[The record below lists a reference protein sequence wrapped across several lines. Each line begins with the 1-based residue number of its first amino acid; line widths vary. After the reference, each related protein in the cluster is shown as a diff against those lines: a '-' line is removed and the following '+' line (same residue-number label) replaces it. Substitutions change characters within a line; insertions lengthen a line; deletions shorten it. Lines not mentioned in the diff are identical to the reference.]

1 MRSWRAESKS
11 TVSRV
16 QSLRKMN
23 KKKKFEDKGRDAVAL
38 STPTIR
44 HSSCRSLDADSC
56 SVNNFL
62 FRIGLS
68 RSWLHYF
75 QEINLLICGNLPREP
90 CVFRRVLSNS
100 RFDSPTFLGGSEA
113 ICSMHPPSHQ
123 NTGQHQNNTSQN
135 KEKKSH
141 RKAHR
146 HHPPQP
152 MQVKPASQV
161 MWKVPGRRPFP
172 KRNRFVGTFVHG
184 ALAMMREANAG
195 NDDKNTNQPFC
206 GSLGQKPL
214 VGCVFSCHQFPADCE
229 APNCSQLIDALMV
242 HPQWIDFPDTGW
254 IVCGQPATRSLTSSI
269 LQSQEIRTHIGS
281 QWTRGNFCRSHTSF
295 DESTGKLSASSRFM
309 PSGTRWSV
317 SLSTLS
323 SFQTGWKS

>member
-23 KKKKFEDKGRDAVAL
+23 KKKNFEDKGRDAVAL

-113 ICSMHPPSHQ
+113 ICSMHPQSHQ

-135 KEKKSH
+135 KEKNCT
-141 RKAHR
+141 
-146 HHPPQP
+146 
-152 MQVKPASQV
+152 
-161 MWKVPGRRPFP
+161 GR
-172 KRNRFVGTFVHG
+172 
-184 ALAMMREANAG
+184 
-195 NDDKNTNQPFC
+195 
-206 GSLGQKPL
+206 
-214 VGCVFSCHQFPADCE
+214 
-229 APNCSQLIDALMV
+229 LIV
-242 HPQWIDFPDTGW
+242 I
-254 IVCGQPATRSLTSSI
+254 I
-269 LQSQEIRTHIGS
+269 L
-281 QWTRGNFCRSHTSF
+281 
-295 DESTGKLSASSRFM
+295 L
-309 PSGTRWSV
+309 
-317 SLSTLS
+317 SLSRS
-323 SFQTGWKS
+323 NPHRRSCGKCPAVGRSQNATGLWEHSCMAHSP